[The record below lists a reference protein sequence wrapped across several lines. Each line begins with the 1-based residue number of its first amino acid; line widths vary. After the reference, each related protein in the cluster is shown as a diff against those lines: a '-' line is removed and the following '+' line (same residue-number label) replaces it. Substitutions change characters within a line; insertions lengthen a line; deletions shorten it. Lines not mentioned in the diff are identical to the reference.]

1 MIKKI
6 TFLKLVKNHIEKRE
20 FNLQINQILKYKTE
34 KI

>member
-1 MIKKI
+1 MS
-6 TFLKLVKNHIEKRE
+6 FLKLVKNHIEKKE